1 MESPRP
7 NNWKFLRM
15 THLCQEGWNAEGD
28 EHQHHRGHVEVGL
41 VPGHPARRVR
51 EARTELRKF
60 IRESKK
66 TNPGASCHLQY
77 DKAYVNRRWV
87 EEEAHTTRCYVW
99 SEERGKVVE
108 FSPVSSSAE
117 C

>member
-1 MESPRP
+1 MGPVP
-7 NNWKFLRM
+7 
-15 THLCQEGWNAEGD
+15 A
-28 EHQHHRGHVEVGL
+28 HH
-41 VPGHPARRVR
+41 PRRVR

-77 DKAYVNRRWV
+77 DKAYLNRRWV
-87 EEEAHTTRCYVW
+87 EEVPPRSRCYVW

-108 FSPVSSSAE
+108 FSPVSSSHKHR
-117 C
+117 